1 MIATVVLV
9 ILGGWLVL
17 SLVTTAVCAALV
29 RGGQGEDRALGY
41 VEERERPHV
50 VRT

>member
-17 SLVTTAVCAALV
+17 SLMTTVFCAALV
-29 RGGQGEDRALGY
+29 RGGQDEDRARDRA
-41 VEERERPHV
+41 EERLHV
-50 VRT
+50 VGT